1 MSGQNA
7 VANSLMGNLMATR
20 KTKTFSEKLWW
31 YGNKVGEISGR
42 LTFYNVPILYQMKVG
57 VLTKQGIILS
67 SKPILED
74 NTNVTKD
81 IDKPIKKIITLKDK
95 LISSDTGR
103 VKQRL
108 TLYEKIQ
115 LFSEIGTLLTKTDKN
130 SMMSF
135 IYSNE

>member
-1 MSGQNA
+1 
-7 VANSLMGNLMATR
+7 
-20 KTKTFSEKLWW
+20 
-31 YGNKVGEISGR
+31 
-42 LTFYNVPILYQMKVG
+42 MKVG

-74 NTNVTKD
+74 NSNVTKD
-81 IDKPIKKIITLKDK
+81 IDKPIKKFILMKDK
-95 LISSDTGR
+95 LIRSDTGR

-115 LFSEIGTLLTKTDKN
+115 LFGELSVLLQKTDKS
-130 SMMSF
+130 SMISY

>member
-1 MSGQNA
+1 MT
-7 VANSLMGNLMATR
+7 NLIATR
-20 KTKTFSEKLWW
+20 KSKTFSEKLWW
-31 YGNKVGEISGR
+31 YGNSVGEITGR

-74 NTNVTKD
+74 NNNIIQN
-81 IDKPIKKIITLKDK
+81 IDKPIKKFVQLKDRLMK
-95 LISSDTGR
+95 SDTGR

-115 LFSEIGTLLTKTDKN
+115 LFGEINGLLQKTDKT

-135 IYSNE
+135 IYANE